1 MYTGYYFTELIVK
14 ERQRQLVAEA
24 DRLRRI
30 KASKIKKNKDK
41 KCGIGSV
48 NSKIKALGAYL
59 FKKHERLMCE
69 C

>member
-24 DRLRRI
+24 DRIRQI
-30 KASKIKKNKDK
+30 KAIKSKKTKNRKRK
-41 KCGIGSV
+41 IGS
-48 NSKIKALGAYL
+48 ITGYIRTLGAFL
-59 FKKHERLMCE
+59 FRKHERLICE

>member
-24 DRLRRI
+24 DRLRQI
-30 KASKIKKNKDK
+30 KAIKSKKNRNKNR
-41 KCGIGSV
+41 GIDSITGY
-48 NSKIKALGAYL
+48 IKALEAFL
-59 FKKHERLMCE
+59 FKKHDRLICE